1 MNLQCLADSFR
12 DYTVLITTFRRNR
25 LKRSIWLAGAMM
37 LTLAAQAGAA
47 IYSYRDEHGRLFLT
61 DSPPNRNYKIVVTS
75 RKERE
80 GPDSP
85 TQTTFAAS
93 AQASAQKF
101 MLPNDETFSKY
112 INEAAQEHDLD
123 PYLIKSVIKVESD
136 FDPRVRSAKG
146 AQGLMQLIPSTA
158 RLVGCSDTYD
168 PRENILG
175 GANYLRMMLKRF
187 EGKLEYALAAYNAGP
202 GNVEK
207 YKGIPPFRETQNY
220 VRKVKHYYK
229 QYASNPTL
237 AKSVAKKASKK
248 ARVIPVLHTD
258 LSKRLAKAYERF
270 NNSDIEGAMESYR
283 QILNIY
289 PTNTQA
295 LYNLACLLDMERCYE
310 EAIDIYVASLKQDP
324 YLDKALY
331 NLAVI
336 YERLGM
342 HKEAIDTWKH
352 YVTVAKDEDK
362 IVMAERFMRELRDY
376 ASLN

>member
-1 MNLQCLADSFR
+1 MHLEYNLFM
-12 DYTVLITTFRRNR
+12 TIKRRTW
-25 LKRSIWLAGAMM
+25 LKHSIWLAGLLM
-37 LTLAAQAGAA
+37 LALAADAGAA

-85 TQTTFAAS
+85 TQPTFAVS

-101 MLPNDETFSKY
+101 MLPNDETYSKY
-112 INEAAQEHDLD
+112 INEAAQKHDID

-136 FDPRVRSAKG
+136 FDPGARSSKG

-158 RLVGCSDTYD
+158 RLVGCSDSYN
-168 PRENILG
+168 PRENIMG

-187 EGKLEYALAAYNAGP
+187 GGRLDHALAAYNAGP

-207 YKGIPPFRETQNY
+207 YQGIPPFRETQNY

-229 QYASNPTL
+229 QYAANPGL
-237 AKSVAKKASKK
+237 ARAAAGRSGKK
-248 ARVIPVLHTD
+248 ARVIPVVHSD
-258 LSKRLAKAYERF
+258 LSKRLANAYERF
-270 NNSDIEGAMESYR
+270 NNGDIEGATEAYR

-310 EAIDIYVASLKQDP
+310 EATDVYTAALKQDP

-342 HKEAIDTWKH
+342 HKEAIDTWKN
-352 YVTVAKDEDK
+352 YVSVARDEEK

-376 ASLN
+376 AAIE

>member
-1 MNLQCLADSFR
+1 M
-12 DYTVLITTFRRNR
+12 
-25 LKRSIWLAGAMM
+25 KRSIWMAGFLM
-37 LTLAAQAGAA
+37 LILAAEAGAA
-47 IYSYRDEHGRLFLT
+47 IYSYRDEQGRLYLT

-85 TQTTFAAS
+85 GQPTFAVS

-112 INEAAQEHDLD
+112 INEAARKHDLD
-123 PYLIKSVIKVESD
+123 PYLIKSLIKVESD
-136 FDPRVRSAKG
+136 FDPNARSSKG

-158 RLVGCSDTYD
+158 RLVGCNDSYNPKD
-168 PRENILG
+168 NIMG
-175 GANYLRMMLKRF
+175 GANYLKMMLKRF
-187 EGKLEYALAAYNAGP
+187 DGKLDYALAAYNAGP

-207 YKGIPPFRETQNY
+207 YQGIPPFRETRNY

-229 QYASNPTL
+229 QFASGQTTSQ
-237 AKSVAKKASKK
+237 AKTGKSKK
-248 ARVIPVLHTD
+248 ARVIPVVHSD
-258 LSKRLAKAYERF
+258 LSKRLAKAYEQF
-270 NNSDIEGAMESYR
+270 NSGDLSGATEAYR
-283 QILNIY
+283 KILNIY

-295 LYNLACLLDMERCYE
+295 LYNLACLLDMDRCYE
-310 EAIDIYVASLKQDP
+310 EAIDVYTAALKQDP

-376 ASLN
+376 AALNEQEG